1 MALPSGT
8 RLGRYEILSVIGLG
22 GMGEVYRARDT
33 SLKREVAVKIIV
45 TGLDYDEADVL
56 LRRAHWNVKAA
67 IVMQKLSLSYVDAL
81 DRLKNSQRFDPRS
94 NWRRH

>member
-33 SLKREVAVKIIV
+33 SLKREVSVKIIV
-45 TGLDYDEADVL
+45 TGLDYDQADVL
-56 LRRAHWNVKAA
+56 LRRGTGT
-67 IVMQKLSLSYVDAL
+67 L
-81 DRLKNSQRFDPRS
+81 RPRS
-94 NWRRH
+94 LCRS